1 MFKLCGEPAC
11 KPLDIIYKTWLES
24 GKFPSEWKKAKAV
37 PVHKKEIKELLRII
51 PLILSYQFA

>member
-37 PVHKKEIKELLRII
+37 PVHKKGIKKLLRII
-51 PLILSYQFA
+51 PLTLSYQFA